1 MTKNTESLRILL
13 RLPNWLGDAVMISPS
28 FELLKAH
35 FENAKFVLVGTEASC
50 GIYARDLRV
59 EKIFV
64 DSTKKRVDNLS
75 RFAWLNKVPFVK
87 KIANRFVATKDFA
100 REIVTEVGE
109 IDIAVDFTNHFFS
122 ALLLYF
128 TRAKIRVGYAKN
140 GRGILL
146 NKKVRFVRKLHQ
158 VALYL
163 NLINEICDKKLIK
176 NMDCIS
182 CESAPLKLQNRA
194 IKGFKSD
201 DKLCIGINPGAAYGS
216 AKRWEEQYFVE
227 VIAHFLKND
236 CAVFIFGNDS
246 LNLPQ
251 NIAQNPHLHNLIG
264 KTTISELLDY
274 IALMD
279 IFISNDS
286 GPMHIAAAFRVPLIA
301 IFGATDSRE
310 TSPWVDNAVI
320 LDKHL
325 PCAPC
330 KKRECPLAHHNCM
343 KLITPDE
350 VIERVNKILE
360 T

>member
-1 MTKNTESLRILL
+1 MKEAKMILL
-13 RLPNWLGDAVMISPS
+13 RLPNWLGDAVMISPA

-35 FENAKFVLVGTEASC
+35 FENAKFVLIGTEGSC

-64 DSTKKRVDNLS
+64 DTT
-75 RFAWLNKVPFVK
+75 
-87 KIANRFVATKDFA
+87 KIAQNGHKNNLKNRFLATKNFA
-100 REIVTEVGE
+100 REIVEEVGE

-122 ALLLYF
+122 ALLIYF

-140 GRGILL
+140 ARGMLL
-146 NKKVRFVRKLHQ
+146 NKKIWFVRGLHQ

-163 NLINEICDKKLIK
+163 NLINEICGKKLIK
-176 NMDCIS
+176 IMDS
-182 CESAPLKLQNRA
+182 HLRESTPLKLQNRA
-194 IKGFKSD
+194 IKGFKND

-227 VIAHFLKND
+227 IISHFLKND

-246 LNLPQ
+246 LNLPP
-251 NIAQNPHLHNLIG
+251 NVAQNPRLHNLTR
-264 KTTISELLDY
+264 KTTITELVDY

-286 GPMHIAAAFRVPLIA
+286 GPMHIAAAFRVPLVA
-301 IFGATDSRE
+301 IFGATNSKE
-310 TSPWVDNAVI
+310 TAPWVDNAVL

-330 KKRECPLAHHNCM
+330 KKRECPLGHHNCM

-350 VIERVNKILE
+350 VIESVNKILY
-360 T
+360 

>member
-1 MTKNTESLRILL
+1 MKNAESTRILL
-13 RLPNWLGDAVMISPS
+13 RLPNWLGDAVMASVA
-28 FELLKAH
+28 FEFLKVH
-35 FENAKFVLVGTEASC
+35 FENAKFILVGTEASC

-59 EKIFV
+59 EQIFI
-64 DSTKKRVDNLS
+64 DSTKISQNGHKNGLKNRV
-75 RFAWLNKVPFVK
+75 
-87 KIANRFVATKDFA
+87 IATKNFA
-100 REIVTEVGE
+100 NEIKSVGE
-109 IDIAVDFTNHFFS
+109 IDIALDFTNHFFS

-146 NKKVRFVRKLHQ
+146 NKKTRFIRRIHQ

-163 NLINEICDKKLIK
+163 NLALSICGKKLIDSSFDK
-176 NMDCIS
+176 LRLMQI
-182 CESAPLKLQNRA
+182 APLKLISQKIRHFRHEN
-194 IKGFKSD
+194 
-201 DKLCIGINPGAAYGS
+201 LCIGINPGAAYGS
-216 AKRWEEQYFVE
+216 AKRWEEKYFVE
-227 VIAHFLKND
+227 IILYFLAQNYE
-236 CAVFIFGNDS
+236 VFIFGNDS
-246 LNLPQ
+246 LNLPP
-251 NIAQNPHLHNLIG
+251 NIAQNPHLQNLIRQ
-264 KTTISELLDY
+264 TTISELVDY

-301 IFGATDSRE
+301 IFGATDSSE

-330 KKRECPLAHHNCM
+330 KKRECPLKHHNCM

-350 VIERVNKILE
+350 VIESVNALLR
-360 T
+360 

>member
-1 MTKNTESLRILL
+1 MKECERILL
-13 RLPNWLGDAVMISPS
+13 RLPNWLGDAVMISPA

-35 FENAKFVLVGTEASC
+35 FKNAKFILVGTEGSC
-50 GIYARDLRV
+50 GIYSRDLRV

-64 DSTKKRVDNLS
+64 DSTK
-75 RFAWLNKVPFVK
+75 
-87 KIANRFVATKDFA
+87 IAQNGSKNGLKNRIIATKHFA
-100 REIVTEVGE
+100 NEIRAVGN

-122 ALLLYF
+122 ALLIYL
-128 TRAKIRVGYAKN
+128 THAKIRVGYAKN
-140 GRGILL
+140 VRGILL
-146 NKKVRFVRKLHQ
+146 NKKIWFVRGLHQ

-163 NLINEICDKKLIK
+163 NLINELCGKKLIK
-176 NMDCIS
+176 NIDS
-182 CESAPLKLQNRA
+182 SLRESAPLTLQNHA

-201 DKLCIGINPGAAYGS
+201 NKLRIGINPGAAYGS

-227 VIAHFLKND
+227 IILYFLAQNYE
-236 CAVFIFGNDS
+236 VFIFGNDS
-246 LNLPQ
+246 LKLPA
-251 NIAQNPHLHNLIG
+251 NIAQNPRLRNLTR
-264 KTTISELLDY
+264 KTTITELVDY

-301 IFGATDSRE
+301 IFGATNAKE

-330 KKRECPLAHHNCM
+330 KKRECPLKHHNCM

-350 VIERVNKILE
+350 VIECVNKMLCRI
-360 T
+360 

>member
-1 MTKNTESLRILL
+1 MKECKRILL
-13 RLPNWLGDAVMISPS
+13 RLPNWLGDAVMISPA
-28 FELLKAH
+28 FELLKAR
-35 FENAKFVLVGTEASC
+35 FTDAKFVLIGTEASC

-64 DSTKKRVDNLS
+64 DLTKKCDCLK
-75 RFAWLNKVPFVK
+75 RFAWLKKVPFVGK
-87 KIANRFVATKDFA
+87 NANRFVATKNFA
-100 REIVTEVGE
+100 REIVAEVGE
-109 IDIAVDFTNHFFS
+109 IDIAIDFTNHFFS
-122 ALLLYF
+122 ALLIYF
-128 TRAKIRVGYAKN
+128 TNAKIRVGYAKN
-140 GRGILL
+140 GRGFLL
-146 NKKVRFVRKLHQ
+146 NKKIWFVRGLHQ

-163 NLINEICDKKLIK
+163 NLINEICGKKLIK
-176 NMDCIS
+176 IMDS
-182 CESAPLKLQNRA
+182 HLRESAPLKLQNRA

-227 VIAHFLKND
+227 IILHFLKND

-246 LNLPQ
+246 LNLPP
-251 NIAQNPHLHNLIG
+251 NIAQNPRLHNLIRQ
-264 KTTISELLDY
+264 TTISELVDY

-301 IFGATDSRE
+301 IFGATNAKE
-310 TSPWVDNAVI
+310 TAPWVDNAVI

-330 KKRECPLAHHNCM
+330 KRRECPLKHHNCM

-350 VIERVNKILE
+350 VIESVNTILY
-360 T
+360 

>member
-1 MTKNTESLRILL
+1 MKDAKRILL
-13 RLPNWLGDAVMISPS
+13 RLPNWLGDAVMISPA

-35 FENAKFVLVGTEASC
+35 FADAKFVLIGTEGSC

-64 DSTKKRVDNLS
+64 DSTKISQNGRKNGLKNRV
-75 RFAWLNKVPFVK
+75 
-87 KIANRFVATKDFA
+87 IATKNFA
-100 REIVTEVGE
+100 NEIRKVGE
-109 IDIAVDFTNHFFS
+109 IDIAIDFTNHFFS
-122 ALLLYF
+122 ALLIYF

-146 NKKVRFVRKLHQ
+146 NKKPKFMPRIHQ

-163 NLINEICDKKLIK
+163 NLALSICGKKLI
-176 NMDCIS
+176 D
-182 CESAPLKLQNRA
+182 SALDSAKILQFLPLKLISHK
-194 IKGFKSD
+194 IKHFKSEN
-201 DKLCIGINPGAAYGS
+201 LCIGINPGAAYGS
-216 AKRWEEQYFVE
+216 AKRWEEKYFVE
-227 VIAHFLKND
+227 IILYFLAQNYEI
-236 CAVFIFGNDS
+236 FIFGNDAIALS
-246 LNLPQ
+246 AQ
-251 NIAQNPHLHNLIG
+251 IAQNPHLHNLIRQ
-264 KTTISELLDY
+264 TTISELVDY

-330 KKRECPLAHHNCM
+330 KKRECPLKHHNCM

-350 VIERVNKILE
+350 VIESVNKILR
-360 T
+360 

>member
-1 MTKNTESLRILL
+1 MKDAKKILL
-13 RLPNWLGDAVMISPS
+13 RLPNWLGDAVMISPA
-28 FELLKAH
+28 FELLKAR
-35 FENAKFVLVGTEASC
+35 FTNAKFVLIGTEASC

-64 DSTKKRVDNLS
+64 DSTKISQNGRKNGLKNRV
-75 RFAWLNKVPFVK
+75 
-87 KIANRFVATKDFA
+87 IATKNFA
-100 REIVTEVGE
+100 NEIRKVGE
-109 IDIAVDFTNHFFS
+109 IDFAIDFTNHFFS
-122 ALLLYF
+122 ALLIYF

-146 NKKVRFVRKLHQ
+146 NKKIWFVRGLHQ

-163 NLINEICDKKLIK
+163 NLANEICGKKLIDSTLDSTK
-176 NMDCIS
+176 ILQC
-182 CESAPLKLQNRA
+182 APLKLISHK
-194 IKGFKSD
+194 IKHFKSEN
-201 DKLCIGINPGAAYGS
+201 LCIGINPGAAYGS

-227 VIAHFLKND
+227 IILYFLAQNYE
-236 CAVFIFGNDS
+236 VFIFGNDEIS
-246 LNLPQ
+246 LPTQ
-251 NIAQNPHLHNLIG
+251 IAQNPHLHNLIRQ
-264 KTTISELLDY
+264 TTISELVDY

-330 KKRECPLAHHNCM
+330 KKRECPLKHHNCM

-350 VIERVNKILE
+350 VIESVNKILR
-360 T
+360 